1 MAAENDDGIRATRS
15 QDQRLAPRRQKM
27 MKCRWNDRTAAI
39 VAALLTFANGSVS
52 MITGV
57 EGFLYGGE
65 DLLQDST
72 VLVAIGAIIVFFAA
86 LVLFL
91 VASRF
96 EVRPPCEAV

>member
-1 MAAENDDGIRATRS
+1 MS
-15 QDQRLAPRRQKM
+15 
-27 MKCRWNDRTAAI
+27 KCRWNDRI

-52 MITGV
+52 MVTGV
-57 EGFLYGGE
+57 EGFLYGGD

-72 VLVAIGAIIVFFAA
+72 VLVVTGAIIVFFAA

-96 EVRPPCEAV
+96 EVRVPPVRRCLRGTDV